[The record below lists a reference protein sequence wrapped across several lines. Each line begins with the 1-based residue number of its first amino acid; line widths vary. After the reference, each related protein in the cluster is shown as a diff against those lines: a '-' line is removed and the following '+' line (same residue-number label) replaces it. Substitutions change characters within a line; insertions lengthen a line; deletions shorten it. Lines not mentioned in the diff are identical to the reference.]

1 VRELESIV
9 KKPIEYS
16 KYSNKNKS
24 TLSDTTI
31 IPTFSQPLEEYCL
44 TLLLQFPKLESF
56 KHKLKPEYFENTE
69 NREIFIA
76 LSKNEDLDIIKNNL
90 DYSIRDYLDKIDQKM
105 SFCILRLHEK
115 FLRRLEMKREVIF
128 AAEAASKGNT
138 AGLSKLEEQGIDNS
152 NELREVFSKKSADGQ
167 YRGDINETGKQ

>member
-1 VRELESIV
+1 M
-9 KKPIEYS
+9 
-16 KYSNKNKS
+16 
-24 TLSDTTI
+24 
-31 IPTFSQPLEEYCL
+31 
-44 TLLLQFPKLESF
+44 
-56 KHKLKPEYFENTE
+56 
-69 NREIFIA
+69 
-76 LSKNEDLDIIKNNL
+76 DIIKNNL
-90 DYSIRDYLDKIDQKM
+90 DYSIRDYLDKLINKEVPPGKIDQKM